1 MSILR
6 FVTMFSMV
14 AVALAC
20 TDSKESRQ
28 GQLELPF
35 YNEATFTPQWIDV
48 SDEKYRNIHTIPAF
62 EFINQNGDTVT
73 NKTFQDKIYVT
84 NFFFTLCPNVC
95 PRMTENLSLV
105 RDTFSGSDQVK
116 ILSHTVMPWADS
128 VERLAEYATL
138 NGISSRQWHL
148 VTGDQNDIY
157 KIARESYF
165 ADEGFGKSLTS
176 NEDFLHTENIFLIDQ
191 KRRIRGIY
199 NGTIRLDMKR
209 MIDDIHTLL

>member
-1 MSILR
+1 MSILK
-6 FVTMFSMV
+6 FAGIFFMGV
-14 AVALAC
+14 VALGC
-20 TDSKESRQ
+20 TDSKEGGQ

-35 YNEATFTPQWIDV
+35 YNEATFTPQWIEA
-48 SDEKYRNIHTIPAF
+48 SDEKYGDIHTIPDF

-95 PRMTENLSLV
+95 PKMTENLGLV
-105 RDTFSGSDQVK
+105 QDAFSGGDQVS

-128 VERLAEYATL
+128 VERLAEYASL

>member
-1 MSILR
+1 MSILK
-6 FVTMFSMV
+6 FAGIFFMGV
-14 AVALAC
+14 VALAC
-20 TDSKESRQ
+20 TDSIESSQ
-28 GQLELPF
+28 GQIELPF
-35 YNEATFTPQWIDV
+35 YNEATFTPQWIEP
-48 SDEKYRNIHTIPAF
+48 SDEKYRDIHTIPDF

-95 PRMTENLSLV
+95 PKMTENLGLV
-105 RDTFSGSDQVK
+105 RDAFSGGDQVR

-128 VERLAEYATL
+128 VERLAEYASL